1 LAASRDNAQ
10 RNGIADDDFSLFLAG
25 EEPAAATYD
34 IVLANILAGP
44 LVELAP
50 MLSRYLKPG
59 GIILLSGLLTEQQAG
74 VLDAYDLVGFQEF
87 YTQEPWLCLEGV
99 KLSQ

>member
-1 LAASRDNAQ
+1 
-10 RNGIADDDFSLFLAG
+10 
-25 EEPAAATYD
+25 
-34 IVLANILAGP
+34 
-44 LVELAP
+44 